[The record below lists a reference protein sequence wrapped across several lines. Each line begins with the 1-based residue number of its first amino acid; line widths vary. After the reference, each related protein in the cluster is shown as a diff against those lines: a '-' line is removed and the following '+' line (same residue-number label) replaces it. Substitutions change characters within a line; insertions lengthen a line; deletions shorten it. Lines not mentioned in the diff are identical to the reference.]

1 MKKTFTS
8 LKGNWIRYGFETIV
22 ITVGIL
28 GAFTLESLYDNKKTK
43 ETEYK
48 LLNEMVSGLKNDIN
62 ILDVNIAFHEGG
74 VRACQIILESFE
86 QDLSYNDSLSH
97 YFAMT
102 HNYTVFAPNK
112 GAYESIR
119 SLGIEII
126 QNDKLRLESI
136 SLYEQG
142 YITLQ
147 ENIVRFKEQ
156 VFDLQMNF
164 NPPIFEGFNL
174 FDLDKMDMIK
184 GSYGGRMFPTNFED
198 LKTNQLYMYHLNSL
212 SNGHTLLVD
221 FNNHIKRQTES
232 LIELITQEIEPG
244 KKQKPPY

>member
-8 LKGNWIRYGFETIV
+8 LKENWIRYGFETIV

-28 GAFTLESLYDNKKTK
+28 GAFTLESLYDNMKTK

-48 LLNEMVSGLKNDIN
+48 LLNEMVSGLKNDIS

-74 VRACQIILESFE
+74 ARACQIILESFE
-86 QDLSYNDSLSH
+86 QDLSYNDSLSL

-112 GAYESIR
+112 GAYESIK

-126 QNDKLRLESI
+126 QNDTIRLESI
-136 SLYEQG
+136 RLYEQS

-156 VFDLQMNF
+156 VLNLQMNVD
-164 NPPIFEGFNL
+164 PPLFEGFNL
-174 FDLDKMDMIK
+174 FDIDKIDRVK
-184 GSYGGRMFPTNFED
+184 GSYGGRMVPTNFKD
-198 LKTNQLYMYHLNSL
+198 LKTNQLYLYHLNSL
-212 SNGHTLLVD
+212 NNGHTALAVY
-221 FNNHIKRQTES
+221 NKIIKRQTET
-232 LIELITQEIEPG
+232 LIERITKEH
-244 KKQKPPY
+244 K